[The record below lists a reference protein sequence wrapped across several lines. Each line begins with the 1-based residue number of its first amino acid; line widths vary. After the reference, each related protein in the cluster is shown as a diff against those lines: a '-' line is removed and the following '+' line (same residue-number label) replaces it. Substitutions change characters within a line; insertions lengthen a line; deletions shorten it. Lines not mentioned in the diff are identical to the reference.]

1 MRTLLLVSCYPS
13 KLNTET
19 GSPARPT
26 RIVEKL
32 TVKLDAQQLSFRIPA
47 IAHCSH
53 SHRKLFAMLAEIFLC
68 LNANSLKVVARC
80 CGALFYF

>member
-1 MRTLLLVSCYPS
+1 MVLLRGC
-13 KLNTET
+13 
-19 GSPARPT
+19 GIPARE
-26 RIVEKL
+26 IVLSFEL
-32 TVKLDAQQLSFRIPA
+32 VVRCAAAHPATGSFRIQA

-53 SHRKLFAMLAEIFLC
+53 SHRKLFAILAEIFLC